1 MNAMGRDRAAILV
14 AGGTGR
20 RLGQPAGGKAAVVV
34 GGRTLLQRVV
44 DAVSE
49 SVTRLVIVRAA
60 GQRLP
65 SLRAAPVTAIDVIV
79 DSQTGG
85 GPLAAAVDGLRFCA
99 QASQPPR
106 CCLLAACDLPQLSP
120 VLVQHLLAT
129 CEQTD
134 AWVVPSV
141 AGHLQPLLSAV
152 PLPVLPLI
160 EHYKASGR
168 RDLRGLIDAVPSHVL
183 EEGTLRGCDPLLAS
197 FLDIDT
203 AEDLAT
209 IGRMGDMPPS
219 TSAATFGFPPVVEQ
233 LLAAPDGSPRLP
245 ELGPGKP
252 VEGHRQRLAS
262 LTIDQLCEGSHIE
275 DATAARCCLAGLWLW
290 NDFLEESHQISQGIE
305 TADGSYWHGIM
316 HRREPDPG
324 NAKYWFRR
332 VGSHPVYPVLAA
344 EADRLT
350 GGAHFPACDGRW
362 DPAAFIDWSLSVR
375 SATVEE
381 EQARQIAAMEWR
393 LLFAECLRRACGVAP
408 ELSCAEDSFLKAADH
423 RPR

>member
-1 MNAMGRDRAAILV
+1 MNAMRGDHAAILV
-14 AGGTGR
+14 AGGAGT
-20 RLGQPAGGKAAVVV
+20 RLGRPADGKAAVIV
-34 GGRTLLQRVV
+34 GGRPLLQRVV

-49 SVTRLVIVRAA
+49 SVRRLVIVRAA

-65 SLRAAPVTAIDVIV
+65 ALHAASGAAIEVIV

-85 GPLAAAVDGLRFCA
+85 GPLAAAIDGLRFLA
-99 QASQPPR
+99 KASRPPW
-106 CCLLAACDLPQLSP
+106 CCLLAACDLPRLSP
-120 VLVQHLLAT
+120 VVVQQLLAT

-134 AWVVPSV
+134 AWVVPRV

-152 PLPVLPLI
+152 PLAVLPLI
-160 EHYKASGR
+160 EQYKGSGR
-168 RDLRGLIDAVPSHVL
+168 RDLRGLIDAIPSHVL
-183 EEGTLRGCDPLLAS
+183 EEDAFRRCDPSLGS

-209 IGRMGDMPPS
+209 IGSMNDMPPP
-219 TSAATFGFPPVVEQ
+219 SAAAAFGFPPVVQQ

-262 LTIDQLCEGSHIE
+262 LTIDELCAGHRIK
-275 DATAARCCLAGLWLW
+275 DAAAARCCLAGLWLW

-350 GGAHFPACDGRW
+350 GGAYFPACAGRW

-381 EQARQIAAMEWR
+381 ETARQIAATEWR
-393 LLFAECLRRACGVAP
+393 LLFAECLRQACGGPAV
-408 ELSCAEDSFLKAADH
+408 LRQS
-423 RPR
+423 